1 MFYICIVIG
10 KVMLIVLDVNFS
22 ELYVVNLRIFLV

>member
-1 MFYICIVIG
+1 MFNICIVIG